1 MLPAQRMLTDAL
13 TARIVG
19 AVSVAPG
26 GPDAAFAPD
35 AGYL

>member
-19 AVSVAPG
+19 AASDAPV
-26 GPDAAFAPD
+26 GPDAALAPD